1 MSHVKVL
8 AFQVFHDQSTQ
19 EREAKKKEK
28 LQREICNFNQNIK
41 INNKKA
47 DVCCPCRIFIT

>member
-28 LQREICNFNQNIK
+28 LQREICNFDQNIK
-41 INNKKA
+41 INA
-47 DVCCPCRIFIT
+47 GVCRFVR

>member
-28 LQREICNFNQNIK
+28 LQGEN
-41 INNKKA
+41 
-47 DVCCPCRIFIT
+47 